1 MAQCP
6 LCGTGNQGRRL
17 IFNVSSF
24 AWRFRSGPHLALC
37 RPAASLPTR
46 CRDHGPWG
54 ARLGT
59 GSDGRRGRAGQ
70 RQGAPDRD
78 RCRHRRFSLCDRG
91 ALENWSPP
99 PAVAS
104 RWAAIAP
111 FRAAKRAT
119 PALAA
124 LADLKDEPVQ
134 GRGSSAPALIS
145 APGPPERRAG
155 EPARGLLAGA
165 LLAPPLLAPPLL
177 RLIGQAAERAGANP
191 LPPARPSRRVAP
203 SPRPRHGRRSARK
216 AATPTH

>member
-6 LCGTGNQGRRL
+6 LGGTGNQGRRL

-70 RQGAPDRD
+70 RQGAPDRH

-91 ALENWSPP
+91 ALENRAPP

-134 GRGSSAPALIS
+134 GRGRSAPALIRHR
-145 APGPPERRAG
+145 PERRGGSLLEASSL
-155 EPARGLLAGA
+155 EPY
-165 LLAPPLLAPPLL
+165 L
-177 RLIGQAAERAGANP
+177 RLPYLRLPACLIGQAAERAGANP